1 MSKTPLHIVYLWDY
15 LKPIN
20 KQRTWQM
27 NFRLSQEELQA
38 YEMRARK
45 LRSEEF
51 RRLVSGF
58 LGTFKRK

>member
-1 MSKTPLHIVYLWDY
+1 
-15 LKPIN
+15 
-20 KQRTWQM
+20 M

>member
-1 MSKTPLHIVYLWDY
+1 
-15 LKPIN
+15 
-20 KQRTWQM
+20 M

-51 RRLVSGF
+51 RRLLSGF

>member
-1 MSKTPLHIVYLWDY
+1 
-15 LKPIN
+15 
-20 KQRTWQM
+20 M
-27 NFRLSQEELQA
+27 NFGLSQDELQA

-45 LRSEEF
+45 LRLEEF

>member
-1 MSKTPLHIVYLWDY
+1 
-15 LKPIN
+15 
-20 KQRTWQM
+20 M
-27 NFRLSQEELQA
+27 NFRLSQEELQV